1 MATKE
6 RELSTRVHEMAKE
19 LNVRSQEIL
28 DFLRNEGE
36 AVKTSPLASLESN
49 QIEMVRK
56 QFGGSAESAAP
67 EPAKAVSDIKSVEPA
82 PRVISTP
89 PVAKPVTEVSTKAP
103 EVVPITSSPAVKP
116 AAPPKP
122 VEPVTVRPAATGLT
136 GPPAASRPAEFQR
149 PPMQSAP
156 AGPKPP
162 LQSAPAGPRP
172 PLQNA
177 PAGPKPPL
185 QRPPAPAPRP
195 GGPSGIQSGKTP
207 VLSTG
212 LHRPN
217 QPPRQPLASVAP
229 KASAEP
235 QAQESVEQQPAVT
248 AAAPPAPPEPPSP
261 FTRRDYIDPS
271 GVRRTMPAPGVP
283 QAPQR
288 PPERKPSAD
297 PSLERRQMPRPTGP
311 TPPTFRSFAPT
322 GAPTGQGPLH
332 RSSEQKGG
340 GGQRPAQGQGP
351 RPGSGSP
358 PPPDGGGSY
367 TRPDKKF
374 TPDQLKAMMQSGQIG
389 GLPGAA
395 KPAQQPSGGR
405 MSGSA
410 PRMGMGAPASAPS
423 QSVQNPSGN
432 ASAAQAPAIPIDD
445 EEERKKAK
453 SGAVGDRAV
462 RRVQREKR
470 QKDRVTS
477 PVSVDA
483 VLVAVDEE
491 DSRQYRRRHKVK
503 VPVGNQQQRKDHA
516 EIEAPITVRS
526 LSEAIGVKANQIMT
540 LLFSQGIAVR
550 INDSLPEQTALEL
563 ALEFGVDLTIVHERT
578 AEDDLLDAFVDETVE
593 GDKRPRA
600 PIITILG
607 HVDHGKT
614 SLLDKIRKS
623 DVAAH
628 ESGGITQHIGA
639 YQVVHNGHAIT
650 FLDTPGHEAFT
661 SMRAR
666 GANVTDIVVLVVAAD
681 DGVMP
686 QTLEAI
692 SHAKA
697 ADVPII
703 VALNKVDLPN
713 INFNRI
719 FGELSQHGLVPE
731 EYGGDTL
738 VVKTSAHTGAGIP
751 ELLENLLLIAELKEF
766 KGNVNRPAVGT
777 CLESQIS
784 EGRGV
789 VATMLIQDGTLKIGD
804 VIVCGDGYGRVR
816 AMFNH
821 RGEPVEEA
829 GPSMPVE
836 VNGLDSVPEA
846 GEKFAVLP
854 DLSKAR
860 EISETRKTRSRE
872 QDRSE
877 RSSVTLENLFDRMNE
892 QRVRSLN
899 IILKA
904 DVQGSLEALTK
915 ELDKL
920 ENTEIPI
927 RILHRAVGGISESDV
942 QLADASQ
949 AIIIGFRVAP
959 EDRAMSLAD
968 DKKIDIRR
976 YDIIYQV
983 TDEVKKA
990 IEGMLVPEIKETHL
1004 GRAAV
1009 RQVFKISK
1017 VGTVAGCFVTQGTIE
1032 RSAKIRLLR
1041 DGREI
1046 YKGSL
1051 EALKRF
1057 KDDVKEVR
1065 EGFECGIRVSNYDD
1079 LKTDDI
1085 IEAYKIEEIRR
1096 TL

>member
-67 EPAKAVSDIKSVEPA
+67 EPAKAVSDIKSTEPA

-103 EVVPITSSPAVKP
+103 EVVPITSPPAAKP

-122 VEPVTVRPAATGLT
+122 VEPVMVRPAATGLT

-156 AGPKPP
+156 AGP
-162 LQSAPAGPRP
+162 R
-172 PLQNA
+172 
-177 PAGPKPPL
+177 PPL
-185 QRPPAPAPRP
+185 QRPPAQGPRP
-195 GGPSGIQSGKTP
+195 GGGGPSGIQSGKTP

-212 LHRPN
+212 LHRPS
-217 QPPRQPLASVAP
+217 QPPLQQRPPMAAAAP
-229 KASAEP
+229 KAATES
-235 QAQESVEQQPAVT
+235 QTQEKVEQPA
-248 AAAPPAPPEPPSP
+248 APAAPPAPPEPPSP

-271 GVRRTMPAPGVP
+271 GVRRTMPAPGIP
-283 QAPQR
+283 QAPQK
-288 PPERKPSAD
+288 PLERKPPTDASQ
-297 PSLERRQMPRPTGP
+297 ERRQMPRPTGP

-340 GGQRPAQGQGP
+340 GGQRPPQGQGQSQGP

-358 PPPDGGGSY
+358 PPQAGGGSY

-410 PRMGMGAPASAPS
+410 PRMGMGAPAAGPT
-423 QSVQNPSGN
+423 QSIQNPSGN
-432 ASAAQAPAIPIDD
+432 ASASQAPAIPIDD

-453 SGAVGDRAV
+453 SGTVGDRAV
-462 RRVQREKR
+462 RRVMREKR

-516 EIEAPITVRS
+516 EIDAPITVRS

>member
-67 EPAKAVSDIKSVEPA
+67 EPAKAVSDIKSTEPA

-103 EVVPITSSPAVKP
+103 EVVPITSPPAAKP

-156 AGPKPP
+156 AGP
-162 LQSAPAGPRP
+162 R
-172 PLQNA
+172 
-177 PAGPKPPL
+177 PPL
-185 QRPPAPAPRP
+185 QRPPAQGPRP
-195 GGPSGIQSGKTP
+195 GGGGPSGVQSGKTP

-212 LHRPN
+212 LHRPS
-217 QPPRQPLASVAP
+217 QPPLQQRPPMAAAAP
-229 KASAEP
+229 KAAT
-235 QAQESVEQQPAVT
+235 ESQTQDKVEQPA
-248 AAAPPAPPEPPSP
+248 APAAPPAPPEPPSP

-271 GVRRTMPAPGVP
+271 GVRRTMPAPGIP
-283 QAPQR
+283 QAPQK
-288 PPERKPSAD
+288 PPERKPPTDASQ
-297 PSLERRQMPRPTGP
+297 ERRQMPRPTGP

-340 GGQRPAQGQGP
+340 GQRPPQGQGQSQGP

-358 PPPDGGGSY
+358 PPQAGGGSY

-410 PRMGMGAPASAPS
+410 PRMGMGAPAAGPT
-423 QSVQNPSGN
+423 QSIQNPSGN
-432 ASAAQAPAIPIDD
+432 ASASQAPAIPIDD

-453 SGAVGDRAV
+453 SGTVGDRAV
-462 RRVQREKR
+462 RRVMREKR

-516 EIEAPITVRS
+516 EIDAPITVRS

>member
-67 EPAKAVSDIKSVEPA
+67 EPAKAVSDIKSTEPA

-103 EVVPITSSPAVKP
+103 EVVPITSPPAVKP

-122 VEPVTVRPAATGLT
+122 VEPVTVQPAATGLT

-156 AGPKPP
+156 AGP
-162 LQSAPAGPRP
+162 R
-172 PLQNA
+172 
-177 PAGPKPPL
+177 PPL
-185 QRPPAPAPRP
+185 QRPPAQGPRP
-195 GGPSGIQSGKTP
+195 GGGGPSGVQSGKTP

-212 LHRPN
+212 LHRPS
-217 QPPRQPLASVAP
+217 QPPLQQRPPMAAAAP
-229 KASAEP
+229 KAATEP
-235 QAQESVEQQPAVT
+235 QTQEKVEQPA
-248 AAAPPAPPEPPSP
+248 APAAPPAPPEPPSP

-283 QAPQR
+283 QAPQK
-288 PPERKPSAD
+288 PPERKPPTDDSQ
-297 PSLERRQMPRPTGP
+297 ERRQMPRPTGP

-340 GGQRPAQGQGP
+340 GQRPPQGQGQSQGP

-358 PPPDGGGSY
+358 PPQAGGGSY

-410 PRMGMGAPASAPS
+410 PRMGMGAPAAAPS

-432 ASAAQAPAIPIDD
+432 ASASQAPAIPIDD

-453 SGAVGDRAV
+453 SGTLGDRAV
-462 RRVQREKR
+462 RRVMREKR

-516 EIEAPITVRS
+516 EIDAPITVRS

>member
-67 EPAKAVSDIKSVEPA
+67 EPAKAVSDIKSTEPA

-103 EVVPITSSPAVKP
+103 EVVPITSPPAAKP

-156 AGPKPP
+156 AGP
-162 LQSAPAGPRP
+162 R
-172 PLQNA
+172 
-177 PAGPKPPL
+177 PPL
-185 QRPPAPAPRP
+185 QRPPVQGPRP

-212 LHRPN
+212 LHRPS
-217 QPPRQPLASVAP
+217 QPPLQQRPPMAAAAP
-229 KASAEP
+229 KAAT
-235 QAQESVEQQPAVT
+235 ESQTQDKVEQPA
-248 AAAPPAPPEPPSP
+248 APAAPPAPPEPPSP

-271 GVRRTMPAPGVP
+271 GVRRTMPAPGIP
-283 QAPQR
+283 QAPQK
-288 PPERKPSAD
+288 PPERKPPTDASQ
-297 PSLERRQMPRPTGP
+297 ERRQMPRPTGP

-340 GGQRPAQGQGP
+340 GGQRPPQGQGQSQGP

-358 PPPDGGGSY
+358 PPQAGGGSY

-410 PRMGMGAPASAPS
+410 PRMGMGAPAAGPT
-423 QSVQNPSGN
+423 QSIQNPSGN
-432 ASAAQAPAIPIDD
+432 ASASQAPAIPIDD

-453 SGAVGDRAV
+453 SGTVGDRAV
-462 RRVQREKR
+462 RRVMREKR

-516 EIEAPITVRS
+516 EIDAPITVRS

>member
-67 EPAKAVSDIKSVEPA
+67 EPAKAVSDIKSTEPA

-103 EVVPITSSPAVKP
+103 EVVPITSPPAAKP

-156 AGPKPP
+156 AGP
-162 LQSAPAGPRP
+162 R
-172 PLQNA
+172 
-177 PAGPKPPL
+177 PPL
-185 QRPPAPAPRP
+185 QRPPVQGPRP

-212 LHRPN
+212 LHRPS
-217 QPPRQPLASVAP
+217 QPPLQQRPPMAAAAP
-229 KASAEP
+229 KAAT
-235 QAQESVEQQPAVT
+235 ESQTQDKVEQPA
-248 AAAPPAPPEPPSP
+248 APAAPPAPPEPPSP

-271 GVRRTMPAPGVP
+271 GVRRTMPAPGIP
-283 QAPQR
+283 QAPQK
-288 PPERKPSAD
+288 PPERKPPTDASQ
-297 PSLERRQMPRPTGP
+297 ERRQMPRPTGP

-340 GGQRPAQGQGP
+340 GQRPPQGQGQSQGP

-358 PPPDGGGSY
+358 PPQAGGGSY

-410 PRMGMGAPASAPS
+410 PRMGMGAPAAGPT
-423 QSVQNPSGN
+423 QSIQNPSGN
-432 ASAAQAPAIPIDD
+432 ASASQAPAIPIDD

-453 SGAVGDRAV
+453 SGTVGDRAV
-462 RRVQREKR
+462 RRVMREKR

-516 EIEAPITVRS
+516 EIDAPITVRS

>member
-1 MATKE
+1 M
-6 RELSTRVHEMAKE
+6 STRVHELARE
-19 LNVRSQEIL
+19 LNVRSQEVL
-28 DFLRNEGE
+28 EFLKAEGE
-36 AVKTSPLASLESN
+36 QIKSVLASLESH
-49 QIEMVRK
+49 QIDRVRK
-56 QFGGSAESAAP
+56 KFAGAGGSAGADSANEP
-67 EPAKAVSDIKSVEPA
+67 PVTTEPAKFSTPVAAEPA
-82 PRVISTP
+82 AHVIN
-89 PVAKPVTEVSTKAP
+89 
-103 EVVPITSSPAVKP
+103 KP
-116 AAPPKP
+116 AAEASRPS
-122 VEPVTVRPAATGLT
+122 VAPVTPIKPNVPPVGGGLTTQPVARPAAPQPPARPPVSSLLGT
-136 GPPAASRPAEFQR
+136 PPAASRPPEPQR
-149 PPMQSAP
+149 PPTQPPTQGQYRPQQHAP
-156 AGPKPP
+156 MP
-162 LQSAPAGPRP
+162 PRP
-172 PLQNA
+172 GQ
-177 PAGPKPPL
+177 PPMG
-185 QRPPAPAPRP
+185 PRP
-195 GGPSGIQSGKTP
+195 GGGPPQQGHNAGRPTTVSS
-207 VLSTG
+207 G
-212 LHRPN
+212 LHRPG
-217 QPPRQPLASVAP
+217 QPPVSQRSAPAVPISPDQPAAP
-229 KASAEP
+229 VTQAPAQASA
-235 QAQESVEQQPAVT
+235 QPK
-248 AAAPPAPPEPPSP
+248 PPEPATP
-261 FTRRDYIDPS
+261 FRRDHYIGPS
-271 GVRRTMPAPGVP
+271 GVRQSIPQPGV
-283 QAPQR
+283 PQR
-288 PPERKPSAD
+288 PPERRPQ
-297 PSLERRQMPRPTGP
+297 PEGGPQEPRRQTPRPQMA
-311 TPPTFRSFAPT
+311 TPSPSRTFAPT
-322 GAPTGQGPLH
+322 GSAGSQGPVH
-332 RSSEQKGG
+332 RSDQKG
-340 GGQRPAQGQGP
+340 GP
-351 RPGSGSP
+351 RPGQGPGQGGGPRPGMPSP
-358 PPPDGGGSY
+358 PAGGGSY
-367 TRPDKKF
+367 QRPDKKF

-389 GLPGAA
+389 GIPSAPKPGQPAGMA
-395 KPAQQPSGGR
+395 GSKPTPSGVRPAMGQPVGQPAGA
-405 MSGSA
+405 GSA
-410 PRMGMGAPASAPS
+410 LAPKTLGPAPA
-423 QSVQNPSGN
+423 G
-432 ASAAQAPAIPIDD
+432 PIDD
-445 EEERKKAK
+445 EEEQRKNKA
-453 SGAVGDRAV
+453 GAVGERAA

-470 QKDRVTS
+470 QRDRVTS

-483 VLVAVDEE
+483 VLGAVDEE
-491 DSRQYRRRHKVK
+491 EARQARRKIHHKSK
-503 VPVGNQQQRKDHA
+503 SHAGNQLQRKDNA
-516 EIEAPITVRS
+516 EIQTPITVRS
-526 LSEAIGVKANQIMT
+526 LSEAIGVKANEIMS
-540 LLFSQGIAVR
+540 LLFRQGKAVR
-550 INDSLPEQTALEL
+550 INDSLPDASAVEL
-563 ALEFGVDLTIVHERT
+563 AMEFGVDLKIIHERT
-578 AEDDLLDAFVDETVE
+578 AEDDLLDAFVDETIE
-593 GDKRPRA
+593 GDKVPRP

-614 SLLDKIRKS
+614 SLLDRIRKS

-639 YQVVHNGHAIT
+639 YQVNHNGHAIT

-666 GANVTDIVVLVVAAD
+666 GANVTDVVVLVVAAD

-686 QTLEAI
+686 QTEEAI

-697 ADVPII
+697 AEVPII

-713 INFNRI
+713 VNYNRI

-738 VVKTSAHTGAGIP
+738 VVKTSAHTGLGIAD
-751 ELLENLLLIAELKEF
+751 LLENLLLVAELKEL
-766 KGNVNRPAVGT
+766 KGNPDRPAVGT
-777 CLESQIS
+777 CLESQVS

-789 VATMLIQDGTLKIGD
+789 VATMLVQDGTLRIGD
-804 VIVCGDGYGRVR
+804 VLVCGDGYGRVR

-821 RGEPVEEA
+821 RGEPVEVA

-836 VNGLDSVPEA
+836 VSGLDAVPEA

-854 DLSKAR
+854 DLSRAR

-872 QDRSE
+872 LERSE
-877 RSSVTLENLFDRMNE
+877 RSAVTLENLFDRMNE

-915 ELDKL
+915 ELEKL

-927 RILHRAVGGISESDV
+927 RILHRAVGGITESDV
-942 QLADASQ
+942 QLANASQ

-1017 VGTVAGCFVTQGTIE
+1017 VGTVAGCFVTQGLIE

-1041 DGREI
+1041 EGREI

-1065 EGFECGIRVSNYDD
+1065 EGFECGIRISNYDD
-1079 LKTDDI
+1079 IKTDDI

>member
-67 EPAKAVSDIKSVEPA
+67 EPAKAVSDIKSTEPA

-103 EVVPITSSPAVKP
+103 EVVPITSPPAVKP

-156 AGPKPP
+156 AGP
-162 LQSAPAGPRP
+162 R
-172 PLQNA
+172 
-177 PAGPKPPL
+177 PPL
-185 QRPPAPAPRP
+185 QRPPVQGPRP

-212 LHRPN
+212 LHRPS
-217 QPPRQPLASVAP
+217 QPPLQQRPPMAAAAP
-229 KASAEP
+229 KAATES
-235 QAQESVEQQPAVT
+235 QTQEKVEQPA
-248 AAAPPAPPEPPSP
+248 APAAPPAPPEPPSP

-271 GVRRTMPAPGVP
+271 GVRRTMPAPGIP
-283 QAPQR
+283 QAPQK
-288 PPERKPSAD
+288 PPERKPPTDASQ
-297 PSLERRQMPRPTGP
+297 ERRQMPRPTGP

-340 GGQRPAQGQGP
+340 GQRPPQGQGQSQGP

-358 PPPDGGGSY
+358 PPQAGGGSY

-410 PRMGMGAPASAPS
+410 PRMGMGAPAAGPT
-423 QSVQNPSGN
+423 QSIQNPSGN
-432 ASAAQAPAIPIDD
+432 ASASQAPAIPIDD

-453 SGAVGDRAV
+453 SGTVGDRAV
-462 RRVQREKR
+462 RRVMREKR

-516 EIEAPITVRS
+516 EIDAPITVRS

>member
-67 EPAKAVSDIKSVEPA
+67 EPAKAVSDIKSTEPA

-103 EVVPITSSPAVKP
+103 EVVPITSPPAVKP

-122 VEPVTVRPAATGLT
+122 VEPVTVQTAATGLT

-156 AGPKPP
+156 AGP
-162 LQSAPAGPRP
+162 R
-172 PLQNA
+172 
-177 PAGPKPPL
+177 PPL
-185 QRPPAPAPRP
+185 QRPPAQGPRP
-195 GGPSGIQSGKTP
+195 GGGGPSGVQSGKTP

-212 LHRPN
+212 LHRPS
-217 QPPRQPLASVAP
+217 QPPLQQRPPMAAAAP
-229 KASAEP
+229 KAATEP
-235 QAQESVEQQPAVT
+235 QTQEQVEQPA
-248 AAAPPAPPEPPSP
+248 APAAPPAPPEPPSP

-283 QAPQR
+283 QAPQK
-288 PPERKPSAD
+288 PPERKPPTDASQ
-297 PSLERRQMPRPTGP
+297 ERRQMPRPTGP

-340 GGQRPAQGQGP
+340 GGQRPPQGQGQSQGP

-358 PPPDGGGSY
+358 PPQAGGGSY

-410 PRMGMGAPASAPS
+410 PRMGMGAPAAAPS

-432 ASAAQAPAIPIDD
+432 ASASQAPAIPIDD

-453 SGAVGDRAV
+453 SGTVGDRAV
-462 RRVQREKR
+462 RRVMREKR

-516 EIEAPITVRS
+516 EIDAPITVRS

>member
-67 EPAKAVSDIKSVEPA
+67 EPAKAVSDIKSTEPA

-103 EVVPITSSPAVKP
+103 EVVPITSPPAAKP

-156 AGPKPP
+156 AGP
-162 LQSAPAGPRP
+162 R
-172 PLQNA
+172 
-177 PAGPKPPL
+177 PPL
-185 QRPPAPAPRP
+185 QRPPVQGPRP

-212 LHRPN
+212 LHRPS
-217 QPPRQPLASVAP
+217 QPPLQQRPPMAAAAP
-229 KASAEP
+229 KAATES
-235 QAQESVEQQPAVT
+235 QTQEKVEQPA
-248 AAAPPAPPEPPSP
+248 APAAPPAPPEPPSP

-283 QAPQR
+283 QAPQK
-288 PPERKPSAD
+288 PPERKPPTDASQ
-297 PSLERRQMPRPTGP
+297 ERRQMPRPTGP

-340 GGQRPAQGQGP
+340 GGQRPPQGQGQSQGP

-358 PPPDGGGSY
+358 PPQAGGGSY

-410 PRMGMGAPASAPS
+410 PRMGMGAPAAGPT
-423 QSVQNPSGN
+423 QSIQNPSGN
-432 ASAAQAPAIPIDD
+432 ASASQAPAIPIDD

-453 SGAVGDRAV
+453 SGTVGDRAV
-462 RRVQREKR
+462 RRVMREKR

-516 EIEAPITVRS
+516 EIDAPITVRS

>member
-67 EPAKAVSDIKSVEPA
+67 EPAKAVSDIKSTEPA

-103 EVVPITSSPAVKP
+103 EVVPITSPPAVKP

-156 AGPKPP
+156 AGP
-162 LQSAPAGPRP
+162 R
-172 PLQNA
+172 
-177 PAGPKPPL
+177 PPL
-185 QRPPAPAPRP
+185 QRPPAQGPRP
-195 GGPSGIQSGKTP
+195 GGGGPSGVQSGKTP

-212 LHRPN
+212 LHRPS
-217 QPPRQPLASVAP
+217 QPPLQQRPPMAAAAP
-229 KASAEP
+229 KAATES
-235 QAQESVEQQPAVT
+235 QTQEKVEQPA
-248 AAAPPAPPEPPSP
+248 APAAPPAPPEPPSP

-283 QAPQR
+283 QAPQK
-288 PPERKPSAD
+288 PPERKPPTDASQ
-297 PSLERRQMPRPTGP
+297 ERRQMPRPTGP

-340 GGQRPAQGQGP
+340 GGQRPPQGQGQSQGP

-358 PPPDGGGSY
+358 PPQAGGGSY

-410 PRMGMGAPASAPS
+410 PRMGMGAPAAAPS

-432 ASAAQAPAIPIDD
+432 ASASQAPAIPIDD

-453 SGAVGDRAV
+453 SGTVGDRAV
-462 RRVQREKR
+462 RRVMREKR

-516 EIEAPITVRS
+516 EIDAPITVRS

>member
-67 EPAKAVSDIKSVEPA
+67 EPAKAVSDIKSTEPA

-103 EVVPITSSPAVKP
+103 EVVPITSPPAVKP

-156 AGPKPP
+156 AGP
-162 LQSAPAGPRP
+162 R
-172 PLQNA
+172 
-177 PAGPKPPL
+177 PPL
-185 QRPPAPAPRP
+185 QRPPAQGPRP
-195 GGPSGIQSGKTP
+195 GGGGPSGVQSGKTP

-212 LHRPN
+212 LHRPS
-217 QPPRQPLASVAP
+217 QPPLQQRPPMAAAAP
-229 KASAEP
+229 KAATES
-235 QAQESVEQQPAVT
+235 QTQEKVEQPA
-248 AAAPPAPPEPPSP
+248 APAAPPAPPEPPSP

-271 GVRRTMPAPGVP
+271 GVRRTMPAPGIP
-283 QAPQR
+283 QAPQK
-288 PPERKPSAD
+288 PPERKPPTDASQ
-297 PSLERRQMPRPTGP
+297 ERRQMPRPTGP

-340 GGQRPAQGQGP
+340 GGQRPPQGQGQSQGP

-358 PPPDGGGSY
+358 PPQAGGGSY

-410 PRMGMGAPASAPS
+410 PRMGMGAPAAGPT
-423 QSVQNPSGN
+423 QSIQNPSGN
-432 ASAAQAPAIPIDD
+432 ASASQAPAIPIDD

-453 SGAVGDRAV
+453 SGTVGDRAV
-462 RRVQREKR
+462 RRVMREKR

-516 EIEAPITVRS
+516 EIDAPITVRS

>member
-67 EPAKAVSDIKSVEPA
+67 EPAKAVSDIKSTEPA

-103 EVVPITSSPAVKP
+103 EVVPITSPPAVKP

-156 AGPKPP
+156 AGP
-162 LQSAPAGPRP
+162 R
-172 PLQNA
+172 
-177 PAGPKPPL
+177 PPL
-185 QRPPAPAPRP
+185 QRPPAQGPRP
-195 GGPSGIQSGKTP
+195 GGGGPSGVQSGKTP

-212 LHRPN
+212 LHRPS
-217 QPPRQPLASVAP
+217 QPPLQQRPPMAAAAP
-229 KASAEP
+229 KAATEP
-235 QAQESVEQQPAVT
+235 QTQEKVEQPA
-248 AAAPPAPPEPPSP
+248 APAAPPAPPEPPSP

-283 QAPQR
+283 QAPQK
-288 PPERKPSAD
+288 PPERKPPTDASQ
-297 PSLERRQMPRPTGP
+297 ERRQMPRPTGP

-340 GGQRPAQGQGP
+340 GGQRPPQGQGQSQGP

-358 PPPDGGGSY
+358 PPQAGGGSY

-410 PRMGMGAPASAPS
+410 PRMGMGAPAAAPS

-432 ASAAQAPAIPIDD
+432 ASASQAPAIPIDD

-453 SGAVGDRAV
+453 SGTVGDRAV
-462 RRVQREKR
+462 RRVMREKR

-516 EIEAPITVRS
+516 EIDAPITVRS

>member
-67 EPAKAVSDIKSVEPA
+67 EPAKAVSDIKSTEPA

-103 EVVPITSSPAVKP
+103 EVVPITSPPAAKP

-122 VEPVTVRPAATGLT
+122 VEPVTARPAATGLT

-156 AGPKPP
+156 AGP
-162 LQSAPAGPRP
+162 RH
-172 PLQNA
+172 
-177 PAGPKPPL
+177 PL
-185 QRPPAPAPRP
+185 QRPPAQGPRP
-195 GGPSGIQSGKTP
+195 GGGGPSGIQSGKTP

-212 LHRPN
+212 LHRPS
-217 QPPRQPLASVAP
+217 QPPLQQRPPMAAAAP
-229 KASAEP
+229 KAATES
-235 QAQESVEQQPAVT
+235 QTQEKVEQPA
-248 AAAPPAPPEPPSP
+248 APAAPPAPPEPPSP

-271 GVRRTMPAPGVP
+271 GVRRTMPAPGIP
-283 QAPQR
+283 QAPQK
-288 PPERKPSAD
+288 PPERKPPTDASQ
-297 PSLERRQMPRPTGP
+297 ERRQMPRPTGP

-340 GGQRPAQGQGP
+340 GGQRPPQGQGQSQGP

-358 PPPDGGGSY
+358 PPQAGGGSY

-410 PRMGMGAPASAPS
+410 PRMGMGAPAAGPT
-423 QSVQNPSGN
+423 QSIQNPSGN
-432 ASAAQAPAIPIDD
+432 ASASQAPAIPIDD

-453 SGAVGDRAV
+453 SGTVGDRAV
-462 RRVQREKR
+462 RRVMREKR

-516 EIEAPITVRS
+516 EIDAPITVRS

>member
-67 EPAKAVSDIKSVEPA
+67 EPAKAVSDIKSTEPA

-103 EVVPITSSPAVKP
+103 EVVPITSPPAAKP

-156 AGPKPP
+156 AGP
-162 LQSAPAGPRP
+162 R
-172 PLQNA
+172 
-177 PAGPKPPL
+177 PPL
-185 QRPPAPAPRP
+185 QRPPAQGPRP
-195 GGPSGIQSGKTP
+195 GGGGPSGIQSGKTP

-212 LHRPN
+212 LHRPS
-217 QPPRQPLASVAP
+217 QPPLQQRPPMAAAAP
-229 KASAEP
+229 KAATESQTQEKVEP
-235 QAQESVEQQPAVT
+235 PA
-248 AAAPPAPPEPPSP
+248 APAAPPAPPEPPSP

-271 GVRRTMPAPGVP
+271 GVRRTMPAPGIP
-283 QAPQR
+283 QAPQK
-288 PPERKPSAD
+288 PPERKPPTDASQ
-297 PSLERRQMPRPTGP
+297 ERRQMPRPTGP

-340 GGQRPAQGQGP
+340 GGQRPPQGQGQSQGP

-358 PPPDGGGSY
+358 PPQAGGGSY

-410 PRMGMGAPASAPS
+410 PRMGMGAPAAGPT
-423 QSVQNPSGN
+423 QSIQNPSGN
-432 ASAAQAPAIPIDD
+432 ASASQAPAIPIDD

-453 SGAVGDRAV
+453 SGTVGDRAV
-462 RRVQREKR
+462 RRVMREKR

-516 EIEAPITVRS
+516 EIDAPITVRS

>member
-67 EPAKAVSDIKSVEPA
+67 EPAKAVSDIKSTEPA

-103 EVVPITSSPAVKP
+103 EVVPITSPPAAKP

-122 VEPVTVRPAATGLT
+122 VEPVMVRPAATGLT

-156 AGPKPP
+156 AGP
-162 LQSAPAGPRP
+162 R
-172 PLQNA
+172 
-177 PAGPKPPL
+177 PPL
-185 QRPPAPAPRP
+185 QRPPAQGPRP

-212 LHRPN
+212 LHRPS
-217 QPPRQPLASVAP
+217 QPPLQQRPPMAAAAP
-229 KASAEP
+229 KAATES
-235 QAQESVEQQPAVT
+235 QTQEKVEQPA
-248 AAAPPAPPEPPSP
+248 APAAPPAPPEPPSP

-271 GVRRTMPAPGVP
+271 GVRRTMPAPGIP
-283 QAPQR
+283 QAPQK
-288 PPERKPSAD
+288 PPERKPPTDASQ
-297 PSLERRQMPRPTGP
+297 ERRQMPRPTGP

-340 GGQRPAQGQGP
+340 GGQRPPQGQGQSQGP

-358 PPPDGGGSY
+358 PPQAGGGSY

-410 PRMGMGAPASAPS
+410 PRMGMGAPAAGPT
-423 QSVQNPSGN
+423 QSIQNPSGN
-432 ASAAQAPAIPIDD
+432 ASASQAPAIPIDD

-453 SGAVGDRAV
+453 SGTVGDRAV
-462 RRVQREKR
+462 RRVMREKR

-516 EIEAPITVRS
+516 EIDAPITVRS

>member
-67 EPAKAVSDIKSVEPA
+67 EPAKAVSDIKSTEPA

-103 EVVPITSSPAVKP
+103 EVVPITSPPAAKP

-156 AGPKPP
+156 AGP
-162 LQSAPAGPRP
+162 R
-172 PLQNA
+172 
-177 PAGPKPPL
+177 PPL
-185 QRPPAPAPRP
+185 QRPPAQGPRP

-212 LHRPN
+212 LHRPS
-217 QPPRQPLASVAP
+217 QPPLQQRPPMAAAAP
-229 KASAEP
+229 KAATES
-235 QAQESVEQQPAVT
+235 QTQEKVEQPA
-248 AAAPPAPPEPPSP
+248 APAAPPAPPEPPSP

-271 GVRRTMPAPGVP
+271 GVRRTMPAPGIP
-283 QAPQR
+283 QAPQK
-288 PPERKPSAD
+288 PPERKPPTDASQ
-297 PSLERRQMPRPTGP
+297 ERRQMPRPTGP

-340 GGQRPAQGQGP
+340 GGQRPPQGQGQSQGP

-358 PPPDGGGSY
+358 PPQAGGGSY

-410 PRMGMGAPASAPS
+410 PRMGMGAPAAGPT
-423 QSVQNPSGN
+423 QSIQNPSGN
-432 ASAAQAPAIPIDD
+432 ASASQAPAIPIDD

-453 SGAVGDRAV
+453 SGTVGDRAV
-462 RRVQREKR
+462 RRVMREKR

-516 EIEAPITVRS
+516 EIDAPITVRS